1 MARSTENPSRAT
13 PAAVPPQAAEEVAA
27 RIAAGAAGDARRI
40 VSTLARHTPLL
51 SSRSLSDRCGG
62 RVVLKA
68 ENLQRT
74 GSFKLRGAVHKIARL
89 KEAAGAAG
97 VPGVVAGSA
106 GNHGQSLAYAA
117 RAQGIPCEVFMPTE
131 APVAKV
137 AAVEAFGGTVN
148 LGGDSVDDCVAA
160 ALDRAAQTGAGF
172 VHPFDDVDV
181 ILGQATLGLE
191 LLEDVDDLET
201 VVVPVGGGG
210 LISGIAGVVKAA
222 RPRTRVVG
230 VQVDACAPFPESL
243 RGSGPVTFSSR
254 ATIADGIAVKRPGE
268 ITLPLVRRWVD
279 EMVVVTEEE
288 IARGMVWLLERSKLV
303 VEGGGAA
310 GVAAVMSGRVPP
322 ADTGSTVIV
331 LSGGNVDPGL
341 LAGIAQWNETLA
353 GRRIRLFTRISDR
366 PGGLAGLL
374 TLIAEAGGN
383 VVHADHVREAVPLHV
398 RETGV
403 EIALETRGSR
413 HGEAIL
419 KALGDAGYDVRR
431 LDQPE

>member
-1 MARSTENPSRAT
+1 MTAAAT
-13 PAAVPPQAAEEVAA
+13 PGRGADEVAA
-27 RIAAGAAGDARRI
+27 RIAAGAADDARRI
-40 VSTLARHTPLL
+40 VATVARHTPLL

-89 KEAAGAAG
+89 KQAADGDGGPG

-137 AAVEAFGGTVN
+137 AAVEAFGGIVN
-148 LGGDSVDDCVAA
+148 LGGDSVDECVAA
-160 ALDRAAQTGAGF
+160 ALERAAETGAGF
-172 VHPFDDVDV
+172 VHPFDDPDV

-191 LLEDVDDLET
+191 LLEDVEDLET
-201 VVVPVGGGG
+201 VIVPVGGGG

-222 RPRTRVVG
+222 RPQTRVIG

-243 RGSGPVTFSSR
+243 HGTAPVTFKSR
-254 ATIADGIAVKRPGE
+254 ATIADGIAIKRPGE

-279 EMVVVTEEE
+279 DMVVVTEEE
-288 IARGMVWLLERSKLV
+288 TAAAMVWLLERAKLV
-303 VEGGGAA
+303 VEGGGAV
-310 GVAAVMSGRVPP
+310 GVAAVMSGRV
-322 ADTGSTVIV
+322 AGGIQSTGSTVIV

-341 LAGIAQWNETLA
+341 LAGVAHWHETLA
-353 GRRIRLFTRISDR
+353 GRRVRLFTRISDR
-366 PGGLAGLL
+366 PGGLAALL
-374 TLIAEAGGN
+374 TLIAQAGGN
-383 VVHADHVREAVPLHV
+383 IVHADHVREAVPLHV

-403 EIALETRGSR
+403 EIALETRGPK
-413 HGEAIL
+413 HGDAIIKSL
-419 KALGDAGYDVRR
+419 VDAGYDVRR